1 MTILPERKRIVV
13 NANVYSD
20 GFFKFQCVGRG
31 IPIGH
36 KYGMISAVG
45 HCVNRFLVQNGSTA
59 TEINVPNLKY
69 RLKVNIFYE
78 NHKNHEKL
86 ALCAYDF

>member
-1 MTILPERKRIVV
+1 MKIPSERKKITV
-13 NANVYSD
+13 NTNVYSD
-20 GFFKFQCVGRG
+20 GYFKFQCVGSG

-45 HCVNRFLVQNGSTA
+45 RCVNHFLVQNGSTS
-59 TEINVPNLKY
+59 TEINVPNLNY
-69 RLKVNIFYE
+69 TLKVNIFYE
-78 NHKNHEKL
+78 NHSNHGKL